1 MSTKEP
7 IKPCTVAQLPS
18 MPYQARPFLSIP
30 AFPRL
35 GRKISITRLNAR
47 KLGRNKMTAIEI
59 RPTGNYVKQWMVG
72 SHTDP
77 DKEYKVSQTEDGNWK
92 CGCPRWIFGKPRKD
106 CKHILGLKGEEP
118 VDQVRTFGRVVSKEP
133 VYLAPKP

>member
-1 MSTKEP
+1 
-7 IKPCTVAQLPS
+7 
-18 MPYQARPFLSIP
+18 
-30 AFPRL
+30 
-35 GRKISITRLNAR
+35 
-47 KLGRNKMTAIEI
+47 MTAMEI

-133 VYLAPKP
+133 VYLAPKPGNKAVMDAPGPVFVLQTKRMIRIA